1 MFIANYGGK
10 VTTIEKLEREIKTL
24 TRSESTAFRKW
35 FIQYDSD
42 EWDRQIEDDIRADK
56 LDKLAQEAL
65 AAYKTGKTNEL

>member
-1 MFIANYGGK
+1 MEEK
-10 VTTIEKLEREIKTL
+10 VTKIEKLEREIKTL
-24 TRSESTAFRKW
+24 TRSELTAFRKW

-56 LDKLAQEAL
+56 LDKLAKEAL